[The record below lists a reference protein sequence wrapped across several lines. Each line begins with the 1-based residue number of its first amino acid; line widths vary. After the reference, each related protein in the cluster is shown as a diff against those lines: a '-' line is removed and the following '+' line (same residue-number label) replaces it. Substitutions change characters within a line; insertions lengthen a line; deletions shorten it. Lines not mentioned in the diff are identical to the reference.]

1 MDSPSEFIDNAPK
14 ASRGIL
20 NTLATE
26 FDRLGCSSYVKTIYI
41 GFEFNGEMVAAA
53 YPFASHVEV
62 AIALPE
68 DHASELLKDAT
79 HLTWRTMP
87 VLLSLA
93 SVEDVSASEDLLTEA
108 FERVA
113 SGIHEVNL
121 PNDRFKERA
130 RRPRQAQITPDTN

>member
-1 MDSPSEFIDNAPK
+1 VESPTEFISNAPS
-14 ASRGIL
+14 ASRAIL
-20 NTLATE
+20 SRLLAD
-26 FDRLGCSSYVKTIYI
+26 FDGLGCSSYVKTIYI
-41 GFEFNGEMVAAA
+41 GFEFKGEMVAAA

-62 AIALPE
+62 AVALPE
-68 DHASELLKDAT
+68 DHPSELLKDAT

-87 VLLSLA
+87 VLLSLT
-93 SVEDVSASEDLLTEA
+93 SLDDVNASEELLAEA

-130 RRPRQAQITPDTN
+130 RRPWQAQVTPDTN